1 MKNLFCFFLLLSGV
15 FLSLTSCS
23 NDESDD
29 FVKTN
34 EEVVI
39 KSTLNEETVSSVLNE
54 INDLYEYEIKTRSLD
69 GQLVVT
75 ELQAKEVLTPFIEE
89 GENIRQ
95 QIIEDMKVNPDAY
108 PADTEFFLSDMDDE
122 NLAELGFYVYEFYN
136 NPNTEPQNTPKWF
149 KCLGAAF
156 VGVDG
161 LNAYLQGTKTLLTA
175 KAALTIAKAF
185 AKRSLG
191 IVGTA
196 WAIYDYYDCMNS

>member
-108 PADTEFFLSDMDDE
+108 PADTEFSFLIWMM
-122 NLAELGFYVYEFYN
+122 
-136 NPNTEPQNTPKWF
+136 
-149 KCLGAAF
+149 
-156 VGVDG
+156 
-161 LNAYLQGTKTLLTA
+161 KT
-175 KAALTIAKAF
+175 
-185 AKRSLG
+185 
-191 IVGTA
+191 
-196 WAIYDYYDCMNS
+196 